1 MLFVPLKRPAVRPFP
16 TSYALDVQVMWPL
29 AMQTLAW
36 QSSCWAGKRSVIYPP
51 CAKTIGDGKN
61 SIHRAMYKHQ
71 CIWFTGLSGAGK
83 TTIAQAVRDQLRA
96 QGRLVYVLDGDLL
109 RTGLNRDLGFSDQ
122 DRSENTRR
130 VAEVARLMVD
140 AGVTVLVALISPFEE
155 DRLNARALFAQGQF
169 AEVFVDAPLLVCMRR
184 DVKGLYA
191 KAQQGGVPAMTGM
204 GSPYQP
210 PTQPDLRLETGVDT
224 LDNCVLQVLA
234 FLQSESL

>member
-1 MLFVPLKRPAVRPFP
+1 
-16 TSYALDVQVMWPL
+16 
-29 AMQTLAW
+29 
-36 QSSCWAGKRSVIYPP
+36 
-51 CAKTIGDGKN
+51 
-61 SIHRAMYKHQ
+61 MYKHQ

-140 AGVTVLVALISPFEE
+140 AGVTVLVALISPFEV
-155 DRLNARALFAQGQF
+155 DRRKARALFNEGQF

-191 KAQQGGVPAMTGM
+191 KAQQGGVPSMTGL
-204 GSPYQP
+204 GSPYEL

-224 LDNCVLQVLA
+224 LGNCVEKVLA
-234 FLQSESL
+234 ILNS